1 MNAHNAGKREQK
13 KRQLFL
19 VHEGAGLIERQVRPV
34 WQYLSLATT
43 RNRRL

>member
-1 MNAHNAGKREQK
+1 MNTHDAGKREQK

-19 VHEGAGLIERQVRPV
+19 VHESAGLIERQMRPV